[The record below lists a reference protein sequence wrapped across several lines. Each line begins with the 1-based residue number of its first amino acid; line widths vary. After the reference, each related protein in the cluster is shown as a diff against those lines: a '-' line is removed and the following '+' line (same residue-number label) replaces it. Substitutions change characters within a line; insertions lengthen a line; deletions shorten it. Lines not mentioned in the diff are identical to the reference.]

1 MKNIGRIWFGITE
14 NFGGR
19 LGKSVRDGLLAIGIS
34 ILMASIIGWTTSDAP
49 LNAMAAQL
57 GLDAE
62 EHGWVLRQV
71 MIGALSN
78 GATEFGTL
86 VALASLML
94 RTSFAIGRQL
104 RTGQTL
110 WPRQDSSEVSSNL
123 GTPNVRESRK
133 APGENNRHG

>member
-1 MKNIGRIWFGITE
+1 MKNIGKIWIGVCG
-14 NFGGR
+14 NFGSR

-34 ILMASIIGWTTSDAP
+34 ILMASIIGWTASDAP

-71 MIGALSN
+71 MTGALSS

-86 VALASLML
+86 VALGSLML

-104 RTGQTL
+104 WTGQKL
-110 WPRQDSSEVSSNL
+110 WPHRDF
-123 GTPNVRESRK
+123 G
-133 APGENNRHG
+133 GEDNRHG